1 MKNFEQ
7 VCRLV
12 RQGLDDGAYPSACL
26 SVGIRGSVCVRQ
38 TFGPAR
44 ETTLYDIASL
54 SKIVGTTMI
63 AFRFLEEGRLR
74 LYDTV
79 ESRFPAPEDKKGIT
93 VLQLMTH
100 TSGLPAHFISA
111 RKRTAR
117 RRRPGD
123 PCPPAGACAGRFARL
138 QLHGIHPS
146 GAYFGTNRRPV
157 HRPAGTGVCIRASG
171 PDAHYLPPGGGCRS
185 HGTGPG
191 HGRAAARCRP

>member
-63 AFRFLEEGRLR
+63 AFRFLEEGQLR

-79 ESRFPAPEDKKGIT
+79 EQFFPAPEDKKGIT

-100 TSGLPAHFISA
+100 TSGLPAHFYLSE
-111 RKRTAR
+111 KRTA
-117 RRRPGD
+117 PET
-123 PCPPAGACAGRFARL
+123 PSGRSLPTRWSMRQALCRL

-157 HRPAGTGVCIRASG
+157 HRPAV
-171 PDAHYLPPGGGCRS
+171 HRS
-185 HGTGPG
+185 MYSSLW
-191 HGRAAARCRP
+191 A

>member
-63 AFRFLEEGRLR
+63 AFRFLEEGGCAFTIQWNSFSPRPK
-74 LYDTV
+74 T
-79 ESRFPAPEDKKGIT
+79 KKA
-93 VLQLMTH
+93 LLC
-100 TSGLPAHFISA
+100 SS
-111 RKRTAR
+111 
-117 RRRPGD
+117 
-123 PCPPAGACAGRFARL
+123 
-138 QLHGIHPS
+138 
-146 GAYFGTNRRPV
+146 
-157 HRPAGTGVCIRASG
+157 
-171 PDAHYLPPGGGCRS
+171 
-185 HGTGPG
+185 
-191 HGRAAARCRP
+191 

>member
-79 ESRFPAPEDKKGIT
+79 EQFFPAPEDKKGIT

-100 TSGLPAHFISA
+100 TSGLPAHFYLSEEAEQDIFLCVHNGQ
-111 RKRTAR
+111 RIFQTLRCMVR
-117 RRRPGD
+117 RIYMNMLTTGLID
-123 PCPPAGACAGRFARL
+123 KTSMPP
-138 QLHGIHPS
+138 QTS
-146 GAYFGTNRRPV
+146 YYF
-157 HRPAGTGVCIRASG
+157 
-171 PDAHYLPPGGGCRS
+171 L
-185 HGTGPG
+185 
-191 HGRAAARCRP
+191 

>member
-79 ESRFPAPEDKKGIT
+79 EQFFPAPEDKKGIT

-100 TSGLPAHFISA
+100 TSGLPAHFYLSDVERGLLDASVQVGQTGHTIAPDLYIALGISGQIQHVA
-111 RKRTAR
+111 AL
-117 RRRPGD
+117 
-123 PCPPAGACAGRFARL
+123 AGAKKVIAVNRDASAPIFQVADYGWVGDIEEALPVLLQTFKTCAG
-138 QLHGIHPS
+138 
-146 GAYFGTNRRPV
+146 
-157 HRPAGTGVCIRASG
+157 
-171 PDAHYLPPGGGCRS
+171 
-185 HGTGPG
+185 
-191 HGRAAARCRP
+191 

>member
-79 ESRFPAPEDKKGIT
+79 EQFSPRPKTKKA
-93 VLQLMTH
+93 LLC
-100 TSGLPAHFISA
+100 SS
-111 RKRTAR
+111 
-117 RRRPGD
+117 
-123 PCPPAGACAGRFARL
+123 
-138 QLHGIHPS
+138 
-146 GAYFGTNRRPV
+146 
-157 HRPAGTGVCIRASG
+157 
-171 PDAHYLPPGGGCRS
+171 
-185 HGTGPG
+185 
-191 HGRAAARCRP
+191 

>member
-79 ESRFPAPEDKKGIT
+79 EQFFPAPEDKKGIT

-100 TSGLPAHFISA
+100 TSGLPAHFYLSEEA
-111 RKRTAR
+111 DG
-117 RRRPGD
+117 PGD
-123 PCPPAGACAGRFARL
+123 AVRL

-157 HRPAGTGVCIRASG
+157 HRPAGTGVSIRASG

>member
-79 ESRFPAPEDKKGIT
+79 EQFFPAPEDKKGIT

-100 TSGLPAHFISA
+100 TSGLPAHFYLSEEA
-111 RKRTAR
+111 DG
-117 RRRPGD
+117 PGD
-123 PCPPAGACAGRFARL
+123 AVRAILAHPLEHAPGALPVYSCMGYILLGRILEQIGGQSIDRL
-138 QLHGIHPS
+138 AQEYLSLIH
-146 GAYFGTNRRPV
+146 
-157 HRPAGTGVCIRASG
+157 I
-171 PDAHYLPPGGGCRS
+171 
-185 HGTGPG
+185 
-191 HGRAAARCRP
+191 

>member
-38 TFGPAR
+38 PFGPAR

-79 ESRFPAPEDKKGIT
+79 EQFFPAPEDKKGIT

-100 TSGLPAHFISA
+100 TSGLPAHF
-111 RKRTAR
+111 
-117 RRRPGD
+117 
-123 PCPPAGACAGRFARL
+123 
-138 QLHGIHPS
+138 
-146 GAYFGTNRRPV
+146 
-157 HRPAGTGVCIRASG
+157 
-171 PDAHYLPPGGGCRS
+171 
-185 HGTGPG
+185 
-191 HGRAAARCRP
+191 